1 MDLGTII
8 GVLLAFGAL
17 FGMVEMEHVE
27 ISGLIIP
34 APMVLVFGATLA
46 CGLAGTTLKDAIA
59 NFKAIPRAFTAKVTP
74 PNSVIETV
82 VGLAETARSNG
93 LLALE
98 QEADKHEDPI
108 TKKALQNIADGT
120 DGDELRILL
129 EDEIESNGAGL
140 RSASKFFM
148 GLGGYAPTV
157 GIIGTVVSLTHVLA
171 NLSKP
176 NELGPLIAS
185 AFVATLWG
193 LLSANFLWLPI
204 GGKLKKLADLDAARQ
219 TLLVEGL
226 LAVQAGSQ
234 PRLLG
239 ERLRAMVPPD
249 QRGDAD
255 AKGGKPAGK
264 PAKAGKKSA
273 DDEQLAA

>member
-1 MDLGTII
+1 MDLATII

-17 FGMVEMEHVE
+17 FGMVSMEHVE

-59 NFKAIPRAFTAKVTP
+59 NLKAIPTAFTGKVVP
-74 PNSVIETV
+74 PASVIEDV
-82 VGLAETARSNG
+82 VGLAETARTNG
-93 LLALE
+93 LLSLE
-98 QEADKHEDPI
+98 QEADKHDDPFL
-108 TKKALQNIADGT
+108 KKALQNIADGT
-120 DGDELRILL
+120 DGEELRILL
-129 EDEIESNGAGL
+129 EDEIESNASTL
-140 RSASKFFM
+140 RNASKFFM

-176 NELGPLIAS
+176 DELGPLIAS

-204 GGKLKKLADLDAARQ
+204 GGKLKKLADLEVARQ
-219 TLLVEGL
+219 TLLMEGL

-239 ERLRAMVPPD
+239 ERLRAMVPPSA
-249 QRGDAD
+249 RGDAAP
-255 AKGGKPAGK
+255 AKGPKGKGK
-264 PAKAGKKSA
+264 GAA
-273 DDEQLAA
+273 DDEALAA

>member
-1 MDLGTII
+1 MDLATII

-27 ISGLIIP
+27 LQGLFIP

-46 CGLAGTTLKDAIA
+46 CGIAGTTLKDAIA
-59 NFKAIPRAFTAKVTP
+59 NLKMIPTAFTGKVTP
-74 PNSVIETV
+74 PASVIEDV
-82 VGLAETARSNG
+82 VGLAEVARANG

-98 QEADKHEDPI
+98 QEADKHDDPFM
-108 TKKALQNIADGT
+108 KKALQNIADGT
-120 DGDELRILL
+120 DGEELRILL
-129 EDEIESNGAGL
+129 EDEIESNAAPL

-176 NELGPLIAS
+176 DELGPLIAS

-204 GGKLKKLADLDAARQ
+204 GGKLKKLGDLEVARQ
-219 TLLVEGL
+219 TLLLEGL

-239 ERLRAMVPPD
+239 ERLKAMVPPSA
-249 QRGDAD
+249 RGDD
-255 AKGGKPAGK
+255 A
-264 PAKAGKKSA
+264 AGKKAKKAGSAA
-273 DDEQLAA
+273 DDEALAA